1 MKAFHEG
8 QLVALVEEGSELDA
22 IVVHAPS
29 LVKVE
34 VAVADAE
41 RGAVFRTVHPK
52 TLRERSAAGEH
63 DDALR
68 RRIRRT
74 GAGDRGGPRHR
85 ARGGRPG
92 GTPAAGRPPPR
103 TETAP

>member
-8 QLVALVEEGSELDA
+8 QLVTLVEEGSELDA
-22 IVVHAPS
+22 IVVQAPS
-29 LVKVE
+29 LVKV
-34 VAVADAE
+34 AVAAADTE

-52 TLRERSAAGEH
+52 LLRERSVAGEH

-74 GAGDRGGPRHR
+74 ASAGRAALGGPGGARRGHSHIAGHR
-85 ARGGRPG
+85 TTGK
-92 GTPAAGRPPPR
+92 
-103 TETAP
+103 

>member
-8 QLVALVEEGSELDA
+8 QLVTLVEEGSASDG

-52 TLRERSAAGEH
+52 TLRERSTAGGQ

-74 GAGDRGGPRHR
+74 ASADRAGPRSGP
-85 ARGGRPG
+85 RGGRPG
-92 GTPAAGRPPPR
+92 HTHVSGHR
-103 TETAP
+103 TTGK

>member
-1 MKAFHEG
+1 MKTFHEG
-8 QLVALVEEGSELDA
+8 QLVTVVGSGSELDA
-22 IVVHAPS
+22 IVVHVSS

-41 RGAVFRTVHPK
+41 RGAMFRTVHPK
-52 TLRERSAAGEH
+52 TLRERSAEGEH

-74 GAGDRGGPRHR
+74 PSGERAGPRTGPG
-85 ARGGRPG
+85 GGRRG
-92 GTPAAGRPPPR
+92 HSQASGHR
-103 TETAP
+103 TTGK

>member
-8 QLVALVEEGSELDA
+8 QLVTLVAGGSELDA
-22 IVVHAPS
+22 IVVHVPS

-34 VAVADAE
+34 VAVADDE
-41 RGAVFRTVHPK
+41 RGVMFRTVHPK
-52 TLRERSAAGEH
+52 TLRERSTAGEH

-74 GAGDRGGPRHR
+74 PSADRAGPRSGPG
-85 ARGGRPG
+85 GGRRG
-92 GTPAAGRPPPR
+92 HSHVSGHR
-103 TETAP
+103 TTGK

>member
-8 QLVALVEEGSELDA
+8 QLVRLVEDGSELDG

-41 RGAVFRTVHPK
+41 RGALFRTVHPK
-52 TLRERSAAGEH
+52 SLRERSEVSEH
-63 DDALR
+63 DEALR

-74 GAGDRGGPRHR
+74 SSVGRAGPGGGPG
-85 ARGGRPG
+85 GGRRG
-92 GTPAAGRPPPR
+92 HSHVSGHR
-103 TETAP
+103 TTGK

>member
-1 MKAFHEG
+1 MKSFREG
-8 QLVALVEEGSELDA
+8 QLVTLVGEQDELDG

-34 VAVADAE
+34 VAVPDAE
-41 RGAVFRTVHPK
+41 LGALFRTVHPK
-52 TLRERSAAGEH
+52 TLRERSVAGEH

-74 GAGDRGGPRHR
+74 
-85 ARGGRPG
+85 
-92 GTPAAGRPPPR
+92 PAAGRAGTRSGPGTGHGRRGHSHVAGHR
-103 TETAP
+103 TTG

>member
-8 QLVALVEEGSELDA
+8 QLVTLRGEGSELEA

-74 GAGDRGGPRHR
+74 ASADRAGPRSGPGRGRLGPTHVSGHR
-85 ARGGRPG
+85 TTGK
-92 GTPAAGRPPPR
+92 
-103 TETAP
+103 

>member
-1 MKAFHEG
+1 MKAFHAG
-8 QLVALVEEGSELDA
+8 QLVTLVGERGELDA

-34 VAVADAE
+34 IAVADAD

-52 TLRERSAAGEH
+52 TLRERSVVGDQ

-74 GAGDRGGPRHR
+74 PSAGRAGPRSGPG
-85 ARGGRPG
+85 RGGRG
-92 GTPAAGRPPPR
+92 HSHVSGHR
-103 TETAP
+103 TTGK

>member
-1 MKAFHEG
+1 MRAFHEG
-8 QLVALVEEGSELDA
+8 QLVTLVGDGDALDA

-41 RGAVFRTVHPK
+41 RGAVFRMVHPRV
-52 TLRERSAAGEH
+52 LRERIVAGEQ

-74 GAGDRGGPRHR
+74 GSS
-85 ARGGRPG
+85 GRPG
-92 GTPAAGRPPPR
+92 PR
-103 TETAP
+103 SGPGGVHRGHSHPSGHRTTGK

>member
-8 QLVALVEEGSELDA
+8 QLVTLVGDGSELDA

-41 RGAVFRTVHPK
+41 RGALFRTVHPK
-52 TLRERSAAGEH
+52 TLRERSTGGEH

-74 GAGDRGGPRHR
+74 VPAGRGGPR
-85 ARGGRPG
+85 GGPG
-92 GTPAAGRPPPR
+92 GGHRGHTHVSGHR
-103 TETAP
+103 TTGK

>member
-1 MKAFHEG
+1 MKVFHEG
-8 QLVALVEEGSELDA
+8 QLVTLVGEGNELDA

-41 RGAVFRTVHPK
+41 GGAAFRTVHPK
-52 TLRERSAAGEH
+52 TLRERSAVGEH

-74 GAGDRGGPRHR
+74 SSVARPGPRSGAGRGHR
-85 ARGGRPG
+85 GHSHVSGH
-92 GTPAAGRPPPR
+92 R
-103 TETAP
+103 TTGK

>member
-8 QLVALVEEGSELDA
+8 QLVTLVGDGGEVDA

-34 VAVADAE
+34 IAVADAE
-41 RGAVFRTVHPK
+41 RRAVFRTVHPK
-52 TLRERSAAGEH
+52 MLRERSVVGDH

-74 GAGDRGGPRHR
+74 MCAGRAGPRSGPRGAGRGHSHVSGHR
-85 ARGGRPG
+85 TTGK
-92 GTPAAGRPPPR
+92 
-103 TETAP
+103 

>member
-1 MKAFHEG
+1 MRAFHEG
-8 QLVALVEEGSELDA
+8 QLVTLVEEGGELDG

-41 RGAVFRTVHPK
+41 RGALFRTVHPK
-52 TLRERSAAGEH
+52 ALRERSMVGEH
-63 DDALR
+63 DDGLR

-74 GAGDRGGPRHR
+74 RSA
-85 ARGGRPG
+85 GRPG
-92 GTPAAGRPPPR
+92 SGSGPGAGRRGHSHASGHR
-103 TETAP
+103 TTGK

>member
-1 MKAFHEG
+1 MRTFHEG
-8 QLVALVEEGSELDA
+8 QLVTLVGDGSALDG

-34 VAVADAE
+34 VAIHDAE
-41 RGAVFRTVHPK
+41 RGATFRTVHPK
-52 TLRERSAAGEH
+52 MLRERIVAAEQ

-74 GAGDRGGPRHR
+74 ASAGR
-85 ARGGRPG
+85 ALPGSRPG
-92 GTPAAGRPPPR
+92 RGSRGHSHASGHR
-103 TETAP
+103 TTGK

>member
-1 MKAFHEG
+1 MRSFNEG
-8 QLVALVEEGSELDA
+8 QLVTLVEEGSELDG

-34 VAVADAE
+34 VAVADGE

-52 TLRERSAAGEH
+52 TLRERDVVGEH

-74 GAGDRGGPRHR
+74 RSPGRAGSGSGPGAGRRGYSHASGHR
-85 ARGGRPG
+85 TTGK
-92 GTPAAGRPPPR
+92 
-103 TETAP
+103 

>member
-8 QLVALVEEGSELDA
+8 QLVTLVDEDSELDA
-22 IVVHAPS
+22 IVVNAPS

-41 RGAVFRTVHPK
+41 RGALFRTVHPK
-52 TLRERSAAGEH
+52 TLRERDVAGEH
-63 DDALR
+63 DEALR

-74 GAGDRGGPRHR
+74 ASAGRAGRGGPVGARRGHSHVAGHR
-85 ARGGRPG
+85 TTGK
-92 GTPAAGRPPPR
+92 
-103 TETAP
+103 

>member
-8 QLVALVEEGSELDA
+8 QLVTLVVEGSELDA

-34 VAVADAE
+34 VAVADEE
-41 RGAVFRTVHPK
+41 RGAVFRVVHPK

-74 GAGDRGGPRHR
+74 ASVDRAGPRSGPGRGRGHMHVAGHR
-85 ARGGRPG
+85 TTGK
-92 GTPAAGRPPPR
+92 
-103 TETAP
+103 

>member
-8 QLVALVEEGSELDA
+8 QLVTLVGEGGECDA
-22 IVVHAPS
+22 IVVRAPS
-29 LVKVE
+29 LVKIE

-74 GAGDRGGPRHR
+74 ASADRGPRGGPG
-85 ARGGRPG
+85 GGRRG
-92 GTPAAGRPPPR
+92 YTHVAGHR
-103 TETAP
+103 TTGK